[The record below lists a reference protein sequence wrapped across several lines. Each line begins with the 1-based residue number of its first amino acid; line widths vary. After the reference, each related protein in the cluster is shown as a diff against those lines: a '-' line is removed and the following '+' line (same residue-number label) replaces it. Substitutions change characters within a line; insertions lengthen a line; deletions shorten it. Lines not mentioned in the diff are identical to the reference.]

1 MTKAK
6 GKKLIGGKAERRND
20 SKMTKLNMVEAIN
33 LALREEMERD
43 SRVVVLGEDVG
54 KEGGVFRVTDGLQ
67 QRFGEERVIDTPLAE
82 VGIVGVA
89 FGMALNGLRP
99 VAEIQFEGFLYPC
112 LDQINNHLG
121 RIRNRSRGRF
131 TSPLVIRVP
140 YGGGIHA
147 PEHHS
152 DSPEALL
159 AHIPGIKV
167 VIPSTPSE
175 AKGLLLASIRDPDP
189 VIFMEPKRIYR
200 AIREEVVEGDEV
212 IPLGRA
218 RVVQEGKDVTIIAWG
233 AMVREALQAAEQL
246 KKDKVDP
253 EIIDLRTI
261 SPMDAETIVNSIRK
275 TGRGVVVHE
284 APKTCG
290 VGAEI
295 IALINEKALLSLQ
308 APIGRVTGFDI
319 AVPLFKSEHYYLPN
333 PKRIIMAVKKVMS
346 F

>member
-1 MTKAK
+1 MA
-6 GKKLIGGKAERRND
+6 
-20 SKMTKLNMVEAIN
+20 KLNMVEAIN

-43 SRVVVLGEDVG
+43 SLVVILGEDVG

-67 QRFGEERVIDTPLAE
+67 AKFGADRVVDTPLAE
-82 VGIVGVA
+82 TGIVAIA
-89 FGMALNGLRP
+89 FGMAVNGLHP
-99 VAEIQFEGFLYPC
+99 IAEIQFEGFLYPC
-112 LDQINNHLG
+112 LDQINNHIG

-131 TSPLVIRVP
+131 TSPLVIRTP

-152 DSPEALL
+152 DSPEAIL

-175 AKGLLLASIRDPDP
+175 AKGLLLSSIRDPDP

-200 AIREEVVEGDEV
+200 AIREEVPEGDYT
-212 IPLGRA
+212 IPLGKA
-218 RVVQEGKDVTIIAWG
+218 RLVQEGKDVTIVAWG
-233 AMVREALQAAEQL
+233 AMVREVLNAAEQL
-246 KKDKVDP
+246 KSDKVDV

-261 SPMDAETIVNSIRK
+261 SPIDAETIIGSIRK
-275 TGRGVVVHE
+275 TGRGVIVHE

-290 VGAEI
+290 LGAEI
-295 IALINEKALLSLQ
+295 IALINEEVLFSLQ
-308 APIGRVTGFDI
+308 APIERVTGFDI
-319 AVPLFKSEHYYLPN
+319 PFPLMKTENYYLPN
-333 PKRIIMAVKKVMS
+333 PKRIVMAVKKVMS

>member
-1 MTKAK
+1 MA
-6 GKKLIGGKAERRND
+6 
-20 SKMTKLNMVEAIN
+20 KLNMVEAIN

-43 SRVVVLGEDVG
+43 NRVLIFGEDVG

-67 QRFGEERVIDTPLAE
+67 KKFGPDRVIDTPLAE
-82 VGIVGVA
+82 LGISA
-89 FGMALNGLRP
+89 IALGMAVYGLRP

-112 LDQINNHLG
+112 LDQINNHIG

-131 TSPLVIRVP
+131 TSPLVIRFP

-152 DSPEALL
+152 DSPEAIL

-167 VIPSTPSE
+167 VVPSTPYE
-175 AKGLLLASIRDPDP
+175 AKGLLLSSIRDPDP
-189 VIFMEPKRIYR
+189 VLFMEPKRIYR
-200 AIREEVVEGDEV
+200 AIREEVPEGDYT
-212 IPLGRA
+212 IPIGKA
-218 RVVQEGKDVTIIAWG
+218 RSVQEGKDVTIITWG
-233 AMVREALQAAEQL
+233 AMVREALNATEQL
-246 KKDKVDP
+246 KGDKIDV

-261 SPMDAETIVNSIRK
+261 SPMDVDAIINSIRK
-275 TGRGVVVHE
+275 TGRGVIVHE

-290 VGAEI
+290 MGAEI

-308 APIGRVTGFDI
+308 APIERVTGFDI
-319 AVPLFKSEHYYLPN
+319 PMPLMKSEHYDLPN
-333 PKRIIMAVKKVMS
+333 PKRIVLAVKKVMS

>member
-1 MTKAK
+1 MP
-6 GKKLIGGKAERRND
+6 
-20 SKMTKLNMVEAIN
+20 KLNMVEAIN

-67 QRFGEERVIDTPLAE
+67 ERFGPDRVVDTPLAE
-82 VGIVGVA
+82 SGIVGTA
-89 FGMALNGLRP
+89 FGMAVYGLLP
-99 VAEIQFEGFLYPC
+99 IAEIQFEGFLYPC
-112 LDQINNHLG
+112 LDQIANHIS

-131 TSPLVIRVP
+131 TCPLVIRTP

-152 DSPEALL
+152 DSPEAIL

-167 VIPSTPSE
+167 VIPSTPYE
-175 AKGLLLASIRDPDP
+175 AKGLLLSAIRDPDP

-200 AIREEVVEGDEV
+200 AIREEVPEGDYI
-212 IPLGRA
+212 IPLGKA
-218 RVVQEGKDVTIIAWG
+218 RLVQEGKDVTVVAWG
-233 AMVREALQAAEQL
+233 AMVREVLNAAEQL
-246 KKDKVDP
+246 KGDKIDL

-261 SPMDAETIVNSIRK
+261 SPIDVETIITSIRK
-275 TGRGVVVHE
+275 TGRGVIVHE
-284 APKTCG
+284 APRTCG
-290 VGAEI
+290 LGAEI

-308 APIGRVTGFDI
+308 APVERVTGFDI
-319 AVPLFKSEHYYLPN
+319 PVPLLKTEHYYLPN
-333 PKRIIMAVKKVMS
+333 PKRIVMAVKKVMS